1 MLPGLNSQWLGSARY
16 DRGTLRLTVS
26 SGPYVCL
33 LVLSLFGIIPHSQ
46 SQNIHL
52 TDKGLWPQKG
62 INKFKNVN
70 RAS

>member
-16 DRGTLRLTVS
+16 GSGTLRLIVS

-33 LVLSLFGIIPHSQ
+33 LVLPLFGIIPHSQ

-52 TDKGLWPQKG
+52 TDKGLWSQEG
-62 INKFKNVN
+62 INKLKNVN